1 MTRAVRRRGEVS
13 LDFLIATHN
22 MKKREE
28 LHRILSPLGISVF
41 LDFEKGIELS
51 DVEETGETF
60 RENALLKAR
69 SGCKESGMPCIADD
83 SGLVVDALDGRP
95 GVYSARYMGESTP
108 YSEKMA
114 GLIKELEGVLDE
126 KRTARFVSVA
136 AVSFPDGREYT
147 VEGKCEGKIGY
158 EPKGENGFG
167 FDPVFMVG
175 DRSFAQLSAEEKD
188 SISHRG
194 NSLRALK
201 EKLSEIL

>member
-1 MTRAVRRRGEVS
+1 
-13 LDFLIATHN
+13 

-95 GVYSARYMGESTP
+95 GVYSARYMGASTP

-114 GLIKELEGVLDE
+114 GLIKELEGVSDE

>member
-1 MTRAVRRRGEVS
+1 M
-13 LDFLIATHN
+13 DFLIATHN

-28 LHRILSPLGISVF
+28 LHRILSPLGIHVY

-60 RENALLKAR
+60 TENAFLKAR

-95 GVYSARYMGESTP
+95 GVYSARYMGENTP
-108 YSEKMA
+108 YPEKMA
-114 GLIKELEGVLDE
+114 HLVKELEGVPDE
-126 KRTARFVSVA
+126 ERTARFVSVA
-136 AVSFPDGREYT
+136 AVVFPDGREYAVT
-147 VEGKCEGKIGY
+147 GTCEGTIGF

-167 FDPVFMVG
+167 FDPIFMVG
-175 DRSFAQLSAEEKD
+175 DRSFAELSAEEKD
-188 SISHRG
+188 AISHRG
-194 NSLRALK
+194 NSLRKLK